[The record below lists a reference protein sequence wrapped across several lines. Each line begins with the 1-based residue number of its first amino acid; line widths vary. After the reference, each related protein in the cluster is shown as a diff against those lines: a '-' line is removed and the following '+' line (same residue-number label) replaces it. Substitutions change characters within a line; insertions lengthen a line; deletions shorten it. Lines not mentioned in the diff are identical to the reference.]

1 MPVACALRRWQFT
14 EDPLGRRAR
23 ILIGVLVSCLLFR
36 QRASFHTFDVLAPP
50 PSGIF
55 SFTPAGPTDR
65 KYLKSHE
72 WVKVD
77 GSVGT
82 VGITSHAADELGDI
96 VHVELPDLGASVT
109 ARTPTGTVESVKATS
124 ELYTPVSGTV
134 VEVNDPLTETPEIV
148 NSDALGDGWL
158 WKVEL
163 SKPEEM
169 DELMDSEAYEKSIGD
184 H

>member
-1 MPVACALRRWQFT
+1 M
-14 EDPLGRRAR
+14 
-23 ILIGVLVSCLLFR
+23 
-36 QRASFHTFDVLAPP
+36 
-50 PSGIF
+50 
-55 SFTPAGPTDR
+55 
-65 KYLKSHE
+65 KSHE
-72 WVKVD
+72 WVKVE

-96 VHVELPDLGASVT
+96 VHVELPDMGASVT

-134 VEVNDPLTETPEIV
+134 VEVNEPLTDTPELV

-169 DELMDSEAYEKSIGD
+169 DELMDADTYDKSIGD

>member
-1 MPVACALRRWQFT
+1 MGARPGLSFPSVAFSGA
-14 EDPLGRRAR
+14 RAM
-23 ILIGVLVSCLLFR
+23 S
-36 QRASFHTFDVLAPP
+36 S
-50 PSGIF
+50 SW
-55 SFTPAGPTDR
+55 PTDR

-96 VHVELPDLGASVT
+96 VHVELPDVGASVT

>member
-1 MPVACALRRWQFT
+1 MDQ
-14 EDPLGRRAR
+14 
-23 ILIGVLVSCLLFR
+23 ILIRFLVSCLLDR
-36 QRASFHTFDVLAPP
+36 QCSSLYACDVLLSPIWWSFPP
-50 PSGIF
+50 P
-55 SFTPAGPTDR
+55 TGPTDR

-96 VHVELPDLGASVT
+96 VHVELPDVGSSVT

>member
-1 MPVACALRRWQFT
+1 MAASAPC
-14 EDPLGRRAR
+14 
-23 ILIGVLVSCLLFR
+23 SLF
-36 QRASFHTFDVLAPP
+36 FDVRFPP
-50 PSGIF
+50 YWWSVPP
-55 SFTPAGPTDR
+55 TTGPTDR

-96 VHVELPDLGASVT
+96 VHVELPDVGASVT